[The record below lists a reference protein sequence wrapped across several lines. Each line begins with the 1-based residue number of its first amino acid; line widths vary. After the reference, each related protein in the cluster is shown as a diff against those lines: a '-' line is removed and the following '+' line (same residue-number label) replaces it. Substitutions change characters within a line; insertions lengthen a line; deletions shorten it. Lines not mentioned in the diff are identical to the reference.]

1 MFRLYERSEVVAKK
15 KKVKTKPT
23 KTRVLWDRPPIP
35 YVKES
40 KKHYDRKEDKK
51 KAERE
56 AKDID

>member
-1 MFRLYERSEVVAKK
+1 MAKK